1 MQAAEKEKDLARF
14 LQGAKD
20 DKQRQNW
27 IERFNKDYLTDDQKR
42 EAAKRAMI
50 ADQDNNAAHLEAV
63 SARYSTEQLKKPAFV
78 TTWLENST
86 GSFDFSPPAN
96 TRDCK
101 RAPGCGDMGKPLAIL
116 TRSYMDSSLPSSVPQ
131 FFTVTFGWSAPQN
144 GRDEK
149 FERLRDDFFAR
160 FDFDR
165 LVAMLGK

>member
-1 MQAAEKEKDLARF
+1 MLVEQLNPIRPPAVQAAEKEKDLARF

-63 SARYSTEQLKKPAFV
+63 SARS
-78 TTWLENST
+78 
-86 GSFDFSPPAN
+86 N